1 MNIDK
6 EIKTFEDDI
15 LSTSD
20 FTSSQKRLL
29 VDCFKCGWEAYE
41 RSINNN
47 NLIITDVNSIR
58 HISKFSENISRC
70 VEASGDNIF
79 VKLPTQSPFMITAN
93 TTEDLYDAV
102 DLYKEY

>member
-6 EIKTFEDDI
+6 EVKTFEDET

-20 FTSSQKRLL
+20 FTNSQKRLL

-41 RSINNN
+41 RSVNNN
-47 NLIITDVNSIR
+47 NLIITDVNSIKY
-58 HISKFSENISRC
+58 ISDFSENISRC
-70 VEASGDNIF
+70 VEESSENVF

-93 TTEDLYDAV
+93 TTEDLIDAV

>member
-1 MNIDK
+1 MDIHKQAKLFEENVLFDTRLTEYQK
-6 EIKTFEDDI
+6 ET
-15 LSTSD
+15 
-20 FTSSQKRLL
+20 L

-70 VEASGDNIF
+70 VEASSEKVF

>member
-6 EIKTFEDDI
+6 ESKVFKDET
-15 LSTSD
+15 LSKSD
-20 FTSSQKRLL
+20 FTDNQKQLL
-29 VDCFKCGWEAYE
+29 LDCFKCGWEAYE
-41 RSINNN
+41 RSINSN
-47 NLIITDVNSIR
+47 NLIVTDVNSIR

-70 VEASGDNIF
+70 VETSSEKVF

-93 TTEDLYDAV
+93 TAEDLYDAV

>member
-1 MNIDK
+1 MDIDK
-6 EIKTFEDDI
+6 EIKAFEDET

-20 FTSSQKRLL
+20 FTSSQKQLL

-41 RSINNN
+41 RSVNNN
-47 NLIITDVNSIR
+47 NLIITDVNSIKY
-58 HISKFSENISRC
+58 ISDSSENISRC
-70 VEASGDNIF
+70 VEASSENVF

-93 TTEDLYDAV
+93 TTEDLIDAV

>member
-6 EIKTFEDDI
+6 ESKVFEDET

-20 FTSSQKRLL
+20 FTDNQKQLL

-47 NLIITDVNSIR
+47 NLIITDVNSIK
-58 HISKFSENISRC
+58 HISGFSENISRC
-70 VEASGDNIF
+70 VEASSENVF
-79 VKLPTQSPFMITAN
+79 VKLPTQSPFMITAD
-93 TTEDLYDAV
+93 TAEDLIDAV